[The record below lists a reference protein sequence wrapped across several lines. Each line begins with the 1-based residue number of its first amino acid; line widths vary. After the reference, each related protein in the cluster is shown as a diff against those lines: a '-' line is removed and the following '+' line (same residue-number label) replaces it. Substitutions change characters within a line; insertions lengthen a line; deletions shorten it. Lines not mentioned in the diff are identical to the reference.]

1 MVSFNDEFSA
11 FFGAFDIKI
20 KENGL
25 ARFESTDDEWT
36 GSGENRKALFS
47 RMYYISRGE
56 AYLIVNGEK
65 ITMTPG
71 NLYFLPLGL
80 DYTYGFDGF
89 VEKLYFH
96 INMALP
102 SLSHVYDIFYD
113 CREVTIIKK
122 DDIDKMIE
130 LYTNNTLISFL
141 KLKSILYE
149 DIIKVL
155 EKNNINRTDIKAYS
169 DTCCKILKY
178 ISENLSANLKVKDI
192 VANLFISESKINKL
206 FLNETG
212 VQIGKYIDDMLF
224 FEVEKAV
231 MYSDLTDEE
240 IAQEFKFS
248 DRIYLSRFFK
258 KRSGYTTRQYR
269 FSSRQNSKII
279 FD

>member
-11 FFGAFDIKI
+11 FFGSFDIKI

-25 ARFESTDDEWT
+25 ARFESTDDEWS

-47 RMYYISRGE
+47 RMYYILNGE

-65 ITMTPG
+65 IIMTPG

-80 DYTYGFDGF
+80 DYTYGFDTF

-102 SLSHVYDIFYD
+102 SLSHAYDIFYN
-113 CREVTIIKK
+113 CRDVAIIKK
-122 DDIDKMIE
+122 DDIDKMVE
-130 LYTNNTLISFL
+130 LYTNNNLISFL
-141 KLKSILYE
+141 RLKSMLYE

-155 EKNNINRTDIKAYS
+155 EKININGTDIKSYS
-169 DTCCKILKY
+169 DTCFKVLKH
-178 ISENLSANLKVKDI
+178 ISENLSAKLKVKDI
-192 VANLFISESKINKL
+192 AANLFISESKINKL

-212 VQIGKYIDDMLF
+212 VRIGKYIDDMLF
-224 FEVEKAV
+224 FEIEKAI

-240 IAQEFKFS
+240 IAREFEFS

-269 FSSRQNSKII
+269 FSSRQNLKII
-279 FD
+279 VD